1 VCVREKERA
10 CVREGRREVKIKE
23 REQNRCPLG
32 NGQVEVSLSLSLS
45 QTLNSLFSLSLGRS
59 VSENDGAG
67 TCWMY
72 HGSMQ

>member
-1 VCVREKERA
+1 
-10 CVREGRREVKIKE
+10 VREGRREVKIKE

-32 NGQVEVSLSLSLS
+32 NGQVEVSLSLS